1 MKNWQLK
8 IINKSFFEKTS
19 LIPRSILKMFES
31 FKNQLDPVREKT
43 ILEELRVSR
52 YQGFTSIKYVFLVC
66 INPLLVNI
74 LSKVFIFGPLID
86 YWWQRQE
93 FIIVLNQSQQV
104 RAFEELQTFE
114 EKLRFDI
121 LIGKEQPLSI
131 KVINIK
137 IRNKANEVAK
147 YYSQEIKNSIK
158 NILADTLSTTTFLA
172 LLRKNKQELVI
183 TYTIFNEIFYGLS
196 DTAKSFFI
204 ILSTDIFVGYH
215 SSYGWEILLENLL
228 RHLGLSENREFIFLF
243 IATFPV
249 ILDTI
254 FKYWIFCYLN
264 RVSPSTVAT
273 YRNMNE

>member
-8 IINKSFFEKTS
+8 FINKSFFEKTS

-74 LSKVFIFGPLID
+74 LSKIFIFGPLID
-86 YWWQRQE
+86 YWWQKQE
-93 FIIVLNQSQQV
+93 FTIFLNPSQQI

-114 EKLRFDI
+114 ENLRFEI
-121 LIGKEQPLSI
+121 LIGKEQPISI
-131 KVINIK
+131 KNVNIK

-147 YYSQEIKNSIK
+147 HYSKETKNSIK
-158 NILADTLSTTTFLA
+158 NILADTLSTAVFIG
-172 LLRKNKQELVI
+172 LLQKNKRQLSLLNSVL
-183 TYTIFNEIFYGLS
+183 NEVLYGLS

-204 ILSTDIFVGYH
+204 ILFTDIFVGYH
-215 SSYGWEILLENLL
+215 SSHGWEILLETLL
-228 RHLGLSENREFIFLF
+228 RHFGLSENREFIFLF

-254 FKYWIFCYLN
+254 FKYWIFRYLN
-264 RVSPSTVAT
+264 KVSPSAVAT
-273 YRNMNE
+273 YRSMNE

>member
-86 YWWQRQE
+86 YWWQKQE
-93 FIIVLNQSQQV
+93 FTIFLNPSQQI

-114 EKLRFDI
+114 ENLRFEI
-121 LIGKEQPLSI
+121 LIGKEQPISI
-131 KVINIK
+131 KNVNIK

-147 YYSQEIKNSIK
+147 YYSKETKNSIK
-158 NILADTLSTTTFLA
+158 NILADTLSTAVFIG
-172 LLRKNKQELVI
+172 LLQKNKRQLSLLNSVL
-183 TYTIFNEIFYGLS
+183 NEVLYGLS

-204 ILSTDIFVGYH
+204 ILFTDIFVGYH
-215 SSYGWEILLENLL
+215 SSHGWEILLETLL
-228 RHLGLSENREFIFLF
+228 RHFGLSENREFIFLF

-254 FKYWIFCYLN
+254 FKYWIFRYLN
-264 RVSPSTVAT
+264 KVSPSAVAT
-273 YRNMNE
+273 YRSMNE

>member
-1 MKNWQLK
+1 MKNWNIK
-8 IINKSFFEKTS
+8 FIEKSVFEKVGP
-19 LIPRSILKMFES
+19 IPRSILKLFNNLRS
-31 FKNQLDPVREKT
+31 KLNPIREQT
-43 ILEELRVSR
+43 VIEELRVSR
-52 YQGFTSIKYVFLVC
+52 YQIMTLIRYLFLLCV
-66 INPLLVNI
+66 NPLLINTI
-74 LSKVFIFGPLID
+74 SKIFIFGPLID

-104 RAFEELQTFE
+104 KAFEELQTYE

-183 TYTIFNEIFYGLS
+183 TYTIFNKIFYGLS

>member
-1 MKNWQLK
+1 MKNWNIK
-8 IINKSFFEKTS
+8 FIEKSVFEKVGP
-19 LIPRSILKMFES
+19 IPRSILKLFNNS
-31 FKNQLDPVREKT
+31 ISKLNPIREQT
-43 ILEELRVSR
+43 VIEELRVSR
-52 YQGFTSIKYVFLVC
+52 YQIMTLIRYLFLLCV
-66 INPLLVNI
+66 NPLLINTISKI
-74 LSKVFIFGPLID
+74 LIFGPLID

-183 TYTIFNEIFYGLS
+183 TYTIFNKIFYGLS